1 VFIHL
6 DGFDSWHVGAFKTA
20 APLMSKASS
29 CRVSLLVATLLF
41 SAPSFAQSSAK
52 KEAATQDFSKEGAV
66 IEQMTTRVVFQSDGT
81 SVREQRARVRMLSD
95 AGVRQYGVIPL
106 PYQASV
112 ERVEVQDVHV
122 TNRDGSVVATP
133 LDSIQDVT
141 SEIYREAPMYSDLR
155 EKHVAVKGL
164 EPGNTL
170 DYSVRWEVEKP
181 LATGQFWFSYQFIK
195 SAVVLDEQLEISVPR
210 EREVK
215 LKNQTVQP
223 TTHEEAGRRIYT
235 WKASNLESES
245 VEKQKDALGYDAYRG
260 WLPAPDV
267 LISSFRSWDEVG
279 RWYDS
284 LQQEKIQPSPEVRA
298 KAEELTKGLSDDDA
312 KIQAIYNYVSLRYRY
327 VAIDIGIGRYQP
339 HAAGEILGNQYGDCK
354 DKHTLLAALLSSVG
368 IHAYP
373 ALINSQMTVDADVP
387 SPGQFNHVISVV
399 TKGSTL
405 SWMDT
410 TPELT
415 PMGDLVFP
423 LRRKPALVILPDKVS
438 FQNTPANPQLANK
451 DNYKIT
457 AKLDADGTLEAHQE
471 WKQSGDSELYF
482 RYAFR
487 RVPESQ
493 WKDLL
498 QRNSYAAQLGA
509 IISDVHA
516 SAPERTGE
524 PFAVTYD
531 YSLKDF
537 SSGDKHRFVLPIPL
551 RIPTVKDEDLKRTT
565 PLWLGY
571 TGETQFESRIQ
582 LPKGWIPTQL
592 PPLDL
597 KETFAEFEGS
607 SEVDEGVLISR
618 RRLVLKASA
627 VTPDQLT
634 KYKAFE
640 KAISDYYNSYTFLRV
655 PSDLGASGPTSAQAQ
670 TAARVEEQIRQGQTP
685 QPASGTSRR
694 AQGATRA
701 AELLRDSMT
710 QLPTSPNVE
719 ACQAELNARKSMQKK
734 DSASAIT
741 ALKYA
746 VSLDAT
752 FSRAWIE
759 LGWMYAGST
768 DKNSALDAFQKAAEA
783 EPKQV
788 IPYKILAFMYAD
800 LGKRDEAVAT
810 WQKVQSIAPD
820 DPDAPTNLGWLYLAK
835 KLYPEAVLA
844 FESAARANP
853 SDAFAQMRLG
863 VARLRSHDLD
873 DGMNAMHKALE
884 IDSGAEM
891 LNDVAYE
898 MAEADTNFPEALTY
912 SQRSVKE
919 IEERS
924 QKLDFEKIQ
933 KADRQLPMS
942 VTSYWDTLGWIY
954 FKMGDLAKAEVYL
967 NSAWELG
974 QYAVV
979 GDHLGQVYEKE
990 KKLPAAV
997 HMYNLAL
1004 EVNPRLEDT
1013 PARMRNLA
1021 HVSLPKNRM
1030 SAREELNM
1038 MRTLPLPA
1046 IVKDGASADFDVLLV
1061 AGKIENVNFVSGSDS
1076 LRNAG
1081 ESLKQTTFEE
1091 AVPPSSTVH
1100 LLRRGAVSCTSYT
1113 GCSFVFY
1120 PLSVAARAN

>member
-1 VFIHL
+1 M
-6 DGFDSWHVGAFKTA
+6 A

-29 CRVSLLVATLLF
+29 RRLSVLVAILLF
-41 SAPSFAQSSAK
+41 SAAGFAQSSAK

-66 IEQMTTRVVFQSDGT
+66 IEQMMTRVVFQSDGT
-81 SVREQRARVRMLSD
+81 SVRELRGRVRMLSD
-95 AGVRQYGVIPL
+95 AGVRQYGVLPL

-122 TNRDGSVVATP
+122 TNRDGSVVVTP

-170 DYSVRWEVEKP
+170 EYSVRWEVEKP
-181 LATGQFWFSYQFIK
+181 LAKGQFWFSYQFIK
-195 SAVVLDEQLEISVPR
+195 SAVILDEELEISVPR
-210 EREVK
+210 EREAK

-260 WLPAPDV
+260 LLPAPDV
-267 LISSFRSWDEVG
+267 LISSFHSWDEVG

-354 DKHTLLAALLSSVG
+354 DKHTLLAALLGSVG

-387 SPGQFNHVISVV
+387 SPGQFNHVISAVA
-399 TKGSTL
+399 KGATL

-423 LRRKPALVILPDKVS
+423 LRGKPALVILPDKVS
-438 FQNTPANPQLANK
+438 FQNTPADPHLANK
-451 DNYKIT
+451 DNYKIV

-498 QRNSYAAQLGA
+498 QRNSYAARLGA

-516 SAPERTGE
+516 SPPERTGE

-531 YSLKDF
+531 YSLNDF

-571 TGETQFESRIQ
+571 TGETQFESRIE
-582 LPKGWIPTQL
+582 LPKGWIATQQ

-607 SEVDEGVLISR
+607 SEVDEGVLVSR

-655 PSDLGASGPTSAQAQ
+655 PSGLGASTPTSTQAQ
-670 TAARVEEQIRQGQTP
+670 TAPRVEDQTRQAQTP
-685 QPASGTSRR
+685 QPASGAPRP
-694 AQGATRA
+694 AQGATRVA
-701 AELLRDSMT
+701 DLLRESMT
-710 QLPTSPNVE
+710 QLPTSANVE
-719 ACQAELNARKSMQKK
+719 ACQAEVNARKSMQKK

-746 VSLDAT
+746 VSLDGT

-768 DKNSALDAFQKAAEA
+768 DKNSALDAFQKAADA
-783 EPKQV
+783 DPKQV
-788 IPYKILAFMYAD
+788 LPYKMLAFMYSD
-800 LGKRDEAVAT
+800 LGKRDEAIAT

-820 DPDAPTNLGWLYLAK
+820 DPDMPLNLGGLYLAK
-835 KLYPEAVLA
+835 KLYPEAVSV
-844 FESAARANP
+844 FESATKANP
-853 SDAFAQMRLG
+853 SDGFAQMRLG
-863 VARLRSHDLD
+863 VARLRSHHVDEGLA
-873 DGMNAMHKALE
+873 AMHKALE

-898 MAEADTNFPEALTY
+898 MAEADTNFPDALTY

-919 IEERS
+919 IEEQS

-942 VTSYWDTLGWIY
+942 VTAYWDTLGWIY
-954 FKMGDLAKAEVYL
+954 FKMGDLAKAEIYL

-1004 EVNPRLEDT
+1004 EVNPRMEDT
-1013 PARMRNLA
+1013 SGRMRNLA

-1046 IVKDGASADFDVLLV
+1046 IVKDAASADFDVLVV
-1061 AGKIENVNFVSGSDS
+1061 AGKIESVNFVSGSES
-1076 LRNAG
+1076 LRSAG
-1081 ESLKQTTFEE
+1081 ESLKQAAFEE
-1091 AVPPSSTVH
+1091 PVPPSSTVH

-1113 GCSFVFY
+1113 GCSFVLY
-1120 PLSVAARAN
+1120 PLTVAARAN